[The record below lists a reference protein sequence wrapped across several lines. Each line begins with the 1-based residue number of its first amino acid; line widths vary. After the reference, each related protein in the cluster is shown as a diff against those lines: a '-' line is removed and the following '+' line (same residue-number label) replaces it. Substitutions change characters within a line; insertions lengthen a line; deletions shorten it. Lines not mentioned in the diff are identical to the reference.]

1 MTQSGQGHDPQNA
14 AGGPAQEGV
23 VLPAGG
29 ETWTPAQQA
38 APPAGQPW
46 GQPWG
51 PDQQSPQAYG
61 QSPEQP
67 QGQISGQYPGPSQ
80 GFGQGQ
86 APTHGQGLPSTTY
99 GQGLP
104 PQQPPQA
111 QQHQGYGPGQ
121 PSQQPQPYAQ
131 PQQTP
136 AFPPP
141 PQGQPPMPPTAPR
154 HGAGQLPP
162 AVSDAEETALIPPFG
177 MPGALPPEGA
187 VAAPGRQ
194 GLTGQLVKATPQPA
208 APLPPV
214 AGDADSTTLLPP
226 VGAQPTPGA
235 APLPPETAGRPET
248 PGESTQMLRSI
259 KPPRNRAAAPPAA
272 PGDSEA
278 TQLIPPVGAGAPAPQ
293 SGAPFG
299 AQPGGAE
306 RPTPAEFEGLF
317 RADSGAAAPPPAP
330 DATAQLPRFD
340 DQAPPPCGPGGGRH
354 GFPSG
359 GHDAQPGYGD
369 EPGGRRRLSP
379 VVITGIVVVA
389 LAGAGLGLGWA
400 LSGDDETKKGEPKVN
415 AADAAPKDT
424 APPSPTVDPAAEQAK
439 KLDALLGDS
448 NNSRSA
454 VINAVRNIGNCD
466 NLPGAAKNLKDA
478 ANQRN
483 QLVSRL
489 QGLPLDKL
497 PQHAELTAALT
508 TAWKSSA
515 AADNHYAAW
524 AGQVA
529 GKHGC
534 HKGHARNTGHT
545 AQGTAASGAATKA
558 KEQAAGLWNPIA
570 QKYGLRTHQAGDL

>member
-1 MTQSGQGHDPQNA
+1 M
-14 AGGPAQEGV
+14 
-23 VLPAGG
+23 LPAGG
-29 ETWTPAQQA
+29 ESWAPAPQA

-51 PDQQSPQAYG
+51 PDQQSPPTYG
-61 QSPEQP
+61 QPPEQP
-67 QGQISGQYPGPSQ
+67 QGQISGQYPGAPQ
-80 GFGQGQ
+80 GYGQGQ
-86 APTHGQGLPSTTY
+86 SPTHGQGLP
-99 GQGLP
+99 
-104 PQQPPQA
+104 PQQAPQHQGYDQGQA
-111 QQHQGYGPGQ
+111 PQQHQGYGAAQGSP
-121 PSQQPQPYAQ
+121 QPQPYAQ
-131 PQQTP
+131 PPSYNEPRQAPPFP
-136 AFPPP
+136 AP
-141 PQGQPPMPPTAPR
+141 PQGQPPVPPMPPA
-154 HGAGQLPP
+154 A
-162 AVSDAEETALIPPFG
+162 SDAEATALIPPIG
-177 MPGALPPEGA
+177 ASGALPPEGA
-187 VAAPGRQ
+187 APQ
-194 GLTGQLVKATPQPA
+194 PPTGQLVKSAPQPA

-214 AGDADSTTLLPP
+214 SGDADSTTVLPP
-226 VGAQPTPGA
+226 VGA
-235 APLPPETAGRPET
+235 APLPPEAAGRPET

-272 PGDSEA
+272 GDSEA
-278 TQLIPPVGAGAPAPQ
+278 TQFIPPVGAGAPAPQ
-293 SGAPFG
+293 PGGAPFG

-317 RADSGAAAPPPAP
+317 RADSGAVPPPAP

-340 DQAPPPCGPGGGRH
+340 DQAPPPYGPGGGQQ
-354 GFPSG
+354 GFASG
-359 GHDAQPGYGD
+359 GHQGQPGYD
-369 EPGGRRRLSP
+369 DAPGGRRRLSP
-379 VVITGIVVVA
+379 PVIIGIVVVA

-400 LSGDDETKKGEPKVN
+400 LSGGDDTKKEEPKAN
-415 AADAAPKDT
+415 AAGSAPKDT
-424 APPSPTVDPAAEQAK
+424 APPSPTADPAQEQAK

-454 VINAVRNIGNCD
+454 VINAVRDIRNCD
-466 NLPGAAKNLKDA
+466 NLPGAAKDLKGA

-534 HKGHARNTGHT
+534 HKGHARNTGQT
-545 AQGTAASGAATKA
+545 AQGTQASGAATKA

-570 QKYGLRTHQAGDL
+570 QKYGLRAHQAGDL

>member
-1 MTQSGQGHDPQNA
+1 MTQSGQGHDPQNS
-14 AGGPAQEGV
+14 AGGPAREGV
-23 VLPAGG
+23 VLPSGG
-29 ETWTPAQQA
+29 ESWAPAQQT

-51 PDQQSPQAYG
+51 PDQQSPQTYG
-61 QSPEQP
+61 QPPEQS
-67 QGQISGQYPGPSQ
+67 QGQMSGQYPGAPQ

-86 APTHGQGLPSTTY
+86 APTHGQGLP
-99 GQGLP
+99 
-104 PQQPPQA
+104 PQQG
-111 QQHQGYGPGQ
+111 QHSPGYGPGQ
-121 PSQQPQPYAQ
+121 ASPQPQPYAQ
-131 PQQTP
+131 PQQPPPFP
-136 AFPPP
+136 AP
-141 PQGQPPMPPTAPR
+141 PQGQPPVPPMPPAA
-154 HGAGQLPP
+154 HQGSGHLPP
-162 AVSDAEETALIPPFG
+162 AAPDAEATALIPPFG
-177 MPGALPPEGA
+177 SPGALPPEGA
-187 VAAPGRQ
+187 APQ
-194 GLTGQLVKATPQPA
+194 PPTGQLVKAAPQPA

-214 AGDADSTTLLPP
+214 SGEADATTVLPP
-226 VGAQPTPGA
+226 VGA

-272 PGDSEA
+272 APPTAGDSEA
-278 TQLIPPVGAGAPAPQ
+278 TQYLPPVGAGTPAPQ
-293 SGAPFG
+293 PGGAPFG

-306 RPTPAEFEGLF
+306 RSTPAEFEGLF
-317 RADSGAAAPPPAP
+317 RADSGAAPPPAP

-340 DQAPPPCGPGGGRH
+340 DQAPPPYGPGGGQQ
-354 GFPSG
+354 GFASG
-359 GHDAQPGYGD
+359 GHPAQPGYD
-369 EPGGRRRLSP
+369 DAPAGRRRLSP
-379 VVITGIVVVA
+379 PVIIGIAVVV

-400 LSGDDETKKGEPKVN
+400 LSGGDDTKKEAPKAN
-415 AADAAPKDT
+415 AAGTAPKDT
-424 APPSPTVDPAAEQAK
+424 APPSPTADPAEEQAK

-454 VINAVRNIGNCD
+454 VVNAVGSIRNCD
-466 NLPGAAKNLKDA
+466 NLPGAAKDLKDA

-534 HKGHARNTGHT
+534 HKGHARNTGQVGQAT
-545 AQGTAASGAATKA
+545 SASGAATKA
-558 KEQAAGLWNPIA
+558 KERAAGLWNPIA